1 MVPDNPSSPS
11 NPLPPSSPPP
21 PISSPAPAP
30 QPPAGKGGRWFLY
43 GCGGLVA
50 LLLAV
55 IATVLIM
62 IWWSQRPIKP
72 VVLTQLEKATVEQKL
87 ERINAGGSTSQ
98 SSDRRTPA
106 TTPQAS
112 ETTAQTPQAMSQP
125 GGTISQAPANASMK
139 DRPAGSGV
147 NITLDQPYVP
157 GSKVLKLTEREINGL
172 LNANTDLGK
181 SVRLEFAQ
189 DAINAYVVVP
199 IPQDFP
205 VMGGKM
211 FRARGRFRISIEN
224 GGKPYAILEDV
235 TVYGL
240 SLPKAWLGGLKGEN
254 LLENAVGERNGSPVL
269 KGIKSLKIE
278 PGALV
283 LEVQD

>member
-1 MVPDNPSSPS
+1 
-11 NPLPPSSPPP
+11 
-21 PISSPAPAP
+21 
-30 QPPAGKGGRWFLY
+30 
-43 GCGGLVA
+43 
-50 LLLAV
+50 LLAV

-72 VVLTQLEKATVEQKL
+72 VVLSQLEKANVDQKL
-87 ERINAGGSTSQ
+87 ERINAGSSAAQ
-98 SSDRRTPA
+98 SPDRRTPA
-106 TTPQAS
+106 TAS
-112 ETTAQTPQAMSQP
+112 QTPVVIPQKPDATSQ
-125 GGTISQAPANASMK
+125 IPANPPLK
-139 DRPAGSGV
+139 DRPAGSDV

-199 IPQDFP
+199 IPQDVP

-211 FRARGRFRISIEN
+211 FRARGRFRVSIGN
-224 GGKPYAILEDV
+224 GGTPFAILEDV

-254 LLENAVGERNGSPVL
+254 LLENAMGERNGSPVL
-269 KGIKSLKIE
+269 KGIKSLKVE

-283 LEVQD
+283 LEVED